1 MKLSRLLGY
10 LKGKLT
16 DMMMTTREKKVK
28 AALESAKVNAEE
40 EKVNAELRLEEL
52 SQSLATTDNVTYVI
66 ECMSNAFDDKEEAE
80 LKLKRIEQIKN
91 YLEEEVEV
99 EEETKAAA

>member
-1 MKLSRLLGY
+1 MKLSRLIGY

-16 DMMMTTREKKVK
+16 DMMMTTREKKIK

-40 EKVNAELRLEEL
+40 EKINAELRLEEL
-52 SQSLATTDNVTYVI
+52 SQSLATTEDVTDVI
-66 ECMSNAFDDKEEAE
+66 SKISQAFDDKEEAE

-91 YLEEEVEV
+91 YLEEEVEI
-99 EEETKAAA
+99 EEKAAA

>member
-16 DMMMTTREKKVK
+16 DIMMTTREKKVK
-28 AALESAKVNAEE
+28 AALESAKINAEE
-40 EKVNAELRLEEL
+40 EKVNAELQLEKL
-52 SQSLATTDNVTYVI
+52 SQSLATTDDVTYVI
-66 ECMSNAFDDKEEAE
+66 KQISNAFDDKAEAE

-91 YLEEEVEV
+91 YLEEEVEI
-99 EEETKAAA
+99 EEETKAVA

>member
-1 MKLSRLLGY
+1 MKLSRLIGY

-16 DMMMTTREKKVK
+16 DIMMTTREKKVK

-40 EKVNAELRLEEL
+40 EKVNAELELEEL
-52 SQSLATTDNVTYVI
+52 SQSLATTEDVADVLSR
-66 ECMSNAFDDKEEAE
+66 MSQAFDNKEEAE

-91 YLEEEVEV
+91 YLEEEIDV
-99 EEETKAAA
+99 EEKVAA

>member
-40 EKVNAELRLEEL
+40 EKVNAEIRLEEL

-66 ECMSNAFDDKEEAE
+66 ERMSNAFDDKEEAE

>member
-16 DMMMTTREKKVK
+16 EMMMTTREKKIK

-40 EKVNAELRLEEL
+40 EKINAELKLEEL

-66 ECMSNAFDDKEEAE
+66 EQMSDAFDDKKEAE
-80 LKLKRIEQIKN
+80 LKLERIEQIKK
-91 YLEEEVEV
+91 YLEEEIEV
-99 EEETKAAA
+99 EEKAAA

>member
-16 DMMMTTREKKVK
+16 EVMMTTREKKIK

-40 EKVNAELRLEEL
+40 EKVNEQLQAQGFKGDIPTIEQKDIL
-52 SQSLATTDNVTYVI
+52 SQYRQMRDTARQADI
-66 ECMSNAFDDKEEAE
+66 KAKEW
-80 LKLKRIEQIKN
+80 LSKQQKQNK
-91 YLEEEVEV
+91 
-99 EEETKAAA
+99 

>member
-1 MKLSRLLGY
+1 MKISRLLGY

-16 DMMMTTREKKVK
+16 DIMMATREKKVK

-66 ECMSNAFDDKEEAE
+66 ERMSNAFDDKEEAE

-91 YLEEEVEV
+91 YLEEEVEI

>member
-16 DMMMTTREKKVK
+16 EVMMTTREKKIK

-40 EKVNAELRLEEL
+40 EKINAELKLEEL
-52 SQSLATTDNVTYVI
+52 SQQLATTDNVTNII
-66 ECMSNAFDDKEEAE
+66 EQMSNAFDDKKDAE
-80 LKLKRIEQIKN
+80 LKLERIKQIKN
-91 YLEEEVEV
+91 YLEEEVEI

>member
-1 MKLSRLLGY
+1 MKLSRLIGY

-16 DMMMTTREKKVK
+16 DMMMTTREKKIK

-40 EKVNAELRLEEL
+40 EKINAELRLEEL
-52 SQSLATTDNVTYVI
+52 SQSLATTEDVTNVI
-66 ECMSNAFDDKEEAE
+66 SKISQAFDDKEEAE

-91 YLEEEVEV
+91 YLEEEVEI
-99 EEETKAAA
+99 EEKAAA

>member
-1 MKLSRLLGY
+1 MKISRLLGY

-52 SQSLATTDNVTYVI
+52 SQSLATTDDVTYVI
-66 ECMSNAFDDKEEAE
+66 ERMSNAFDDKEEAE

>member
-16 DMMMTTREKKVK
+16 EMMMTTREKKIK

-40 EKVNAELRLEEL
+40 EKINAELKLEEL
-52 SQSLATTDNVTYVI
+52 SQSLATTDDVTDVI
-66 ECMSNAFDDKEEAE
+66 EQMSDAFDDKKEAE
-80 LKLKRIEQIKN
+80 LKLERIEQIKK
-91 YLEEEVEV
+91 YLEEEIEI
-99 EEETKAAA
+99 EEEAAA

>member
-1 MKLSRLLGY
+1 MKLSRLIGY

-16 DMMMTTREKKVK
+16 DMMMTTREKKIK
-28 AALESAKVNAEE
+28 SALESAKVNAEE
-40 EKVNAELRLEEL
+40 EKINAELKLEEL
-52 SQSLATTDNVTYVI
+52 SQSLATTEDVTNVI
-66 ECMSNAFDDKEEAE
+66 SEISQAFDDKEEAE

-99 EEETKAAA
+99 EEKAAA

>member
-16 DMMMTTREKKVK
+16 EMMMTTREKKIK

-40 EKVNAELRLEEL
+40 EKINAELKLEEL
-52 SQSLATTDNVTYVI
+52 SQSLATTDDVTNVI
-66 ECMSNAFDDKEEAE
+66 EQMSDAFDDKKEAE
-80 LKLKRIEQIKN
+80 LKLERIEQIKK
-91 YLEEEVEV
+91 YLEEEIEV
-99 EEETKAAA
+99 EEKAAA

>member
-1 MKLSRLLGY
+1 MKISRLLGY

-16 DMMMTTREKKVK
+16 DIMMTTREKKVK

-52 SQSLATTDNVTYVI
+52 SQSLATTDDVTYVI
-66 ECMSNAFDDKEEAE
+66 ERMSNAFDDKEEAE

>member
-1 MKLSRLLGY
+1 MKLSRLIGY

-16 DMMMTTREKKVK
+16 DMMMTTREKKIK

-40 EKVNAELRLEEL
+40 EKVNAELKLEEL
-52 SQSLATTDNVTYVI
+52 SQSLATTEDVTWVI
-66 ECMSNAFDDKEEAE
+66 ERMSVQFDNKEEAE

-91 YLEEEVEV
+91 YLEEEVEI
-99 EEETKAAA
+99 EEKAAA

>member
-1 MKLSRLLGY
+1 MKISRLLGY

-28 AALESAKVNAEE
+28 TALESAKVNAEE

-52 SQSLATTDNVTYVI
+52 SQSLATTDDVTYVI
-66 ECMSNAFDDKEEAE
+66 KQMSNAFDDKEEAE

>member
-16 DMMMTTREKKVK
+16 DIMMTTREKKVK

-40 EKVNAELRLEEL
+40 EKVNAELELEEL
-52 SQSLATTDNVTYVI
+52 SQSLATTENVTDVLSR
-66 ECMSNAFDDKEEAE
+66 MSRVFDNKEDAE

-91 YLEEEVEV
+91 YLEEEIDV
-99 EEETKAAA
+99 EEKVAV

>member
-1 MKLSRLLGY
+1 MKLSRLIGY

-16 DMMMTTREKKVK
+16 DIMMTTREKKVK

-40 EKVNAELRLEEL
+40 EKVNAELELEEL
-52 SQSLATTDNVTYVI
+52 SQSLATTEDVADVLSR
-66 ECMSNAFDDKEEAE
+66 MSRAFDNKEEAE

-91 YLEEEVEV
+91 YLEEEIDV
-99 EEETKAAA
+99 EEKVAA

>member
-1 MKLSRLLGY
+1 MKISRLLGY

-40 EKVNAELRLEEL
+40 EKINAELRLEEL
-52 SQSLATTDNVTYVI
+52 SQSLATTDDVTYVI
-66 ECMSNAFDDKEEAE
+66 KQMSNAFDDKEEAE

-91 YLEEEVEV
+91 YLEEEVDV

>member
-16 DMMMTTREKKVK
+16 EMMMTTREKKIK

-40 EKVNAELRLEEL
+40 EKINAELKLEEL
-52 SQSLATTDNVTYVI
+52 SQSLATTDDVTDVI
-66 ECMSNAFDDKEEAE
+66 EQMSDAFDDKKEAE
-80 LKLKRIEQIKN
+80 LKLERIEQIKK
-91 YLEEEVEV
+91 YLEEEIEV
-99 EEETKAAA
+99 EEKAAA

>member
-16 DMMMTTREKKVK
+16 EMMMTTREKKIK

-40 EKVNAELRLEEL
+40 EKINAELKLEEL
-52 SQSLATTDNVTYVI
+52 SQSLATTDDVTHVI
-66 ECMSNAFDDKEEAE
+66 EQMSDAFDDKKEAE
-80 LKLKRIEQIKN
+80 LKLERIEQIKE
-91 YLEEEVEV
+91 YLEEEIEV
-99 EEETKAAA
+99 EEKAAA

>member
-1 MKLSRLLGY
+1 MKLSRLIGY

-16 DMMMTTREKKVK
+16 EVMMTTREKKIK

-40 EKVNAELRLEEL
+40 EKVNAELKLEEL
-52 SQSLATTDNVTYVI
+52 SQQLATTEDVTQVI
-66 ECMSNAFDDKEEAE
+66 ERMSVEFDNKEEAE

-99 EEETKAAA
+99 KEKAAA

>member
-16 DMMMTTREKKVK
+16 DMMMITREKKVK

-40 EKVNAELRLEEL
+40 EKVNAELRLEKL
-52 SQSLATTDNVTYVI
+52 SQSLATTDDVTYVI
-66 ECMSNAFDDKEEAE
+66 KQISNAFNDKEEAE

-91 YLEEEVEV
+91 YLEEEVEI

>member
-16 DMMMTTREKKVK
+16 EMMMTTREKKIK

-40 EKVNAELRLEEL
+40 EKINAELKLEEL
-52 SQSLATTDNVTYVI
+52 SQSLATTDDVTYVI
-66 ECMSNAFDDKEEAE
+66 EQMSDAFDDKKEAE
-80 LKLKRIEQIKN
+80 LKLERIEQIKK
-91 YLEEEVEV
+91 YLEEEIEV
-99 EEETKAAA
+99 EEKAAA